1 MQFTLQCLTDELQA
15 LQMAYSS
22 LEGSLRRLQEDNQE
36 LVSRWM
42 ALKARDAD
50 RVNEENA
57 QFLREKQEKVRS
69 DLQRAATEDVG
80 PFSTRYFFPLHWYC
94 LLLIRFVESLIFRH
108 LIYKLQFD

>member
-1 MQFTLQCLTDELQA
+1 
-15 LQMAYSS
+15 MAYSS

-57 QFLREKQEKVRS
+57 QFQREKQEKLRM
-69 DLQRAATEDVG
+69 DLQRAALEDVG
-80 PFSTRYFFPLHWYC
+80 PLTPR
-94 LLLIRFVESLIFRH
+94 
-108 LIYKLQFD
+108 